1 MKQRANLPKISI
13 RTGILAT
20 VVGAASMV
28 AVAQVANGNTDAGVV
43 VPQPSADIA
52 FGAYDPP
59 GFFTDRSGV
68 SVEHLFLPWEDV
80 ELESLLLADQ
90 YARERDRS
98 VLLTIEP
105 WTWGENWDVSPA
117 ELRAGI
123 AAGDYDPNIAA
134 ICTVAGAMESPVMI
148 RWAQEMESTSGRF
161 TWSGWEPQAYIDAYR
176 HVVDVCRQSAPDAR
190 FMWSPK
196 GEEGLQAYYPGDD
209 YADVVG
215 LSIFGLQQ
223 WDKDKFGGDRSFS
236 ETLRPAY
243 DRVVGFGK
251 PVYVAELGYVGD
263 RAYVTDWAGDVT
275 SVGEE
280 FPELTTVIYFNDKEV
295 WPWPDGYGL
304 PDWRITEQI
313 LPANS

>member
-43 VPQPSADIA
+43 VPRPSADIA

-59 GFFTDRSGV
+59 GFFTDRSSV

-90 YARERDRS
+90 YAKERGRS

-134 ICTVAGAMESPVMI
+134 ICTVAGAMESQVMI

-161 TWSGWEPQAYIDAYR
+161 TWSGWEPEAYIDAYR
-176 HVVDVCRQSAPDAR
+176 HVVDVCRQSAPDAG

-236 ETLRPAY
+236 ETLSPAY

-263 RAYVTDWAGDVT
+263 RDYVTDWAGDVT

>member
-1 MKQRANLPKISI
+1 MNQKWKFPRVSA
-13 RTGILAT
+13 RTGIVASLF
-20 VVGAASMV
+20 GAASIFV
-28 AVAQVANGNTDAGVV
+28 VTQAAIGNTDAGVV
-43 VPQPSADIA
+43 VPKPSADIA

-59 GFFTDRSGV
+59 GFFINDDGV

-90 YARERDRS
+90 YAKERGRS
-98 VLLTIEP
+98 VLITVEP

-117 ELRAGI
+117 ELRSGI
-123 AAGDYDPNIAA
+123 ASGAYDPNISA
-134 ICTVAGAMESPVMI
+134 ICTVANAMESPVTI

-161 TWSGWEPQAYIDAYR
+161 TWSGWEPDAYIDAYQ
-176 HVVDVCRQSAPDAR
+176 HVVDVCRENAPDAS

-215 LSIFGLQQ
+215 LSVFGLQE
-223 WDKDKFGGDRSFS
+223 WDKDKYGGDRTFA
-236 ETLRPAY
+236 ETLAPAY
-243 DRVVGFGK
+243 ERVVGFGK

-263 RAYVTDWAGDVT
+263 REYVTKWAEDVT
-275 SVGEE
+275 NVGPE
-280 FPELTTVIYFNDKEV
+280 FPELTTVVYFNDKEV

-313 LPANS
+313 LPENS

>member
-1 MKQRANLPKISI
+1 MKQTANLPKISI

-28 AVAQVANGNTDAGVV
+28 AVAQVANGNTDAGVI

-59 GFFTDRSGV
+59 GFFTDRSDV
-68 SVEHLFLPWEDV
+68 SIEHLFLPWEDV

-90 YARERDRS
+90 YAKERGRS

-117 ELRAGI
+117 ELRQGI
-123 AAGDYDPNIAA
+123 AAGDYDPNISA

-161 TWSGWEPQAYIDAYR
+161 TWSGWEPEAYIDAYR
-176 HVVDVCRQSAPDAR
+176 HVVDICRGSAPDAR

-263 RAYVTDWAGDVT
+263 RAYVSDWAGDVT
-275 SVGEE
+275 AVGNE